1 MTENSQSKK
10 PTDPGKI
17 YHGFRE
23 TMLKIRRPHT
33 IPSPAK
39 STEPWGVL
47 MDWGMRNGTATVMS
61 MADGSASVYLSSGG
75 GYIGGQGIEKVR
87 LAAQHAIA
95 QARSIPMPE
104 QPMTDFPLP
113 EPHGVIFHF
122 LSDAGVFTL
131 RSSEQELNSPTH
143 ALRKLGDAMQAVI
156 TEFRIWRAN
165 AKTRADK
172 TMSN

>member
-1 MTENSQSKK
+1 MTENSQSKN
-10 PTDPGKI
+10 PTDAGKI

-23 TMLKIRRPHT
+23 MMLKIRRPPT
-33 IPSPAK
+33 IPNPAK
-39 STEPWGVL
+39 PTEPWGVL

-87 LAAQHAIA
+87 LAAQQAIA

-113 EPHGVIFHF
+113 EPHGMIFHF

-172 TMSN
+172 TMSS